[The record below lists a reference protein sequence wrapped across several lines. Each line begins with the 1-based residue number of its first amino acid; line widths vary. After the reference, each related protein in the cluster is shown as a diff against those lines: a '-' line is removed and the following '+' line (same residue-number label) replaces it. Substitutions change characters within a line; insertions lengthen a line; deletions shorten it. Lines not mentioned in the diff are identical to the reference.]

1 MRKITIFLIL
11 IFCLSAVNIALSGYA
26 CDPEK
31 VEAVNEVKRTVENSL
46 INAASLTKLTDSGIE
61 IMAFY
66 LDSRL
71 IKISANNS
79 LSNSEQ
85 IFFGQNT
92 EMVYYEISG
101 YAAGSQFFHIY
112 YFSEGKLFCKENG
125 LNGKEIKRSRKDGEK
140 IRKILDE
147 YLAEIQ

>member
-1 MRKITIFLIL
+1 MTKITKIL
-11 IFCLSAVNIALSGYA
+11 FAVLSFSAVNIIYA
-26 CDPEK
+26 GNTCDPDK
-31 VEAVNEVKRTVENSL
+31 VEAVNGVKRTVENSL
-46 INAASLTKLTDSGIE
+46 INATSLTKLTDSGIE

-66 LDSRL
+66 ADGKL

-79 LSNSEQ
+79 LSKTEL
-85 IFFGQNT
+85 IFFDQNT

-101 YAAGSQFFHIY
+101 YSGGKQFFHIF

-125 LNGKEIKRSRKDGEK
+125 LNGTEMKRSRKDGEK

-147 YLAEIQ
+147 YLTEVQ

>member
-1 MRKITIFLIL
+1 MRKINKVLIL
-11 IFCLSAVNIALSGYA
+11 AISFSAVNTVFSGRA

-46 INAASLTKLTDSGIE
+46 VNAASLTKFTDSGEE

-66 LDSRL
+66 AEGKL
-71 IKISANNS
+71 IKISAANS
-79 LSNSEQ
+79 LSQSEL
-85 IFFGQNT
+85 IFFDQNT

-101 YAAGSQFFHIY
+101 YSGGAQFFHIY
-112 YFSEGKLFCKENG
+112 YFSEGKLFCRENG
-125 LNGKEIKRSRKDGEK
+125 LNGTEMKRSRKDGEK

-147 YLAEIQ
+147 YLAEVQ

>member
-1 MRKITIFLIL
+1 MKKIFWIL
-11 IFCLSAVNIALSGYA
+11 IIVLSFSASNTVFSSLA

-46 INAASLTKLTDSGIE
+46 VNATSLTKLTDSGVE

-66 LDSRL
+66 AQGKL
-71 IKISANNS
+71 IKISATNS
-79 LSNSEQ
+79 LSQSEL
-85 IFFGQNT
+85 IFFDQNT

-101 YAAGSQFFHIY
+101 YSKGAQFFHIC
-112 YFSEGKLFCKENG
+112 YFSEGKLFCRENG
-125 LNGKEIKRSRKDGEK
+125 LNAKEMKRSRKDGEK

-147 YLAEIQ
+147 YLTEVQ

>member
-1 MRKITIFLIL
+1 MRKITKVLSL
-11 IFCLSAVNIALSGYA
+11 IFCLSAANTVLSGYA

-46 INAASLTKLTDSGIE
+46 INAASLTKITDSGIE

-71 IKISANNS
+71 IKISAANS

-85 IFFGQNT
+85 IFFDQNT

-101 YAAGSQFFHIY
+101 YTAGSPFFYIY

-125 LNGKEIKRSRKDGEK
+125 LSGKEMKRSRKDGEK